1 MSKKIFIEGTT
12 NTELSITTT
21 NNQNIEYFDFS
32 ANESKSKK
40 SNIYLCTVS
49 RVEPSLQAAFVDYG
63 EEKKAFLPFDEI
75 HPSYFKI
82 PQADK
87 IVADPNDDTGEIV
100 DDEKTSKKNFLEFYR
115 KYKIQDV
122 IKKDQVILIQIIKEE
137 RGSKGAAV
145 STFISLPGRYCVLL
159 PNNSATGGVSKKIN
173 NPQDRRRLKTI
184 HEKLNLPDGMSL
196 IIRTNA
202 IGSSSEDI
210 NSDFNYLKKLW
221 TEIRTETLKSKA
233 PQLIYELD
241 SPLIKIIRDIYNDS
255 FSEILVSDIRT
266 YKEFKKI
273 EKNFTNSKKSLVKH
287 YKGKGALLESHGI
300 KSPIKGLSNTNVYM
314 KSGSYLVINPTEA
327 LTSFDINSGKSTS
340 EKNIEITA
348 LNTNLEACDEI
359 YNQVI
364 LRNIAGLIVIDFI
377 DMTSNANNFKV
388 EKKMKQ
394 LFQND
399 KSRVQLNKIT
409 QFGLMEISRQRIGHS
424 IYEIFFDKCEC
435 CNGDGLVKSK
445 NIIFQEIDSN
455 IKNILTIE
463 DIKVIELK
471 IDKEFYNKNGKELLK
486 RIKNIPTNKIE
497 IKYNFEEKLID
508 MYQFDADLI
517 EKIAINLK
525 KEQIINI
532 KKIKIDESSSEDTS
546 VDTSGDTSGDTSVDT
561 SGDEKKYIRKIK
573 KKKIIENKK
582 NLKTK
587 KIMKSRDDIPESEKT
602 FRRKI
607 KKKIVIEDT
616 NTDTNTN

>member
-12 NTELSITTT
+12 NTELSITAT
-21 NNQNIEYFDFS
+21 NDQKIEYFDFS
-32 ANESKSKK
+32 VEESKSKK

-63 EEKKAFLPFDEI
+63 EDKKAFLPFDEI

-82 PQADK
+82 PQSDK
-87 IVADPNDDTGEIV
+87 VTDEAGEVKDDNF
-100 DDEKTSKKNFLEFYR
+100 DQEKNNKKNFLDFYR

-173 NPQDRRRLKTI
+173 NPQDRKRLKTI
-184 HEKLNLPDGMSL
+184 HEKLNLPEGMSL

-202 IGSSSEDI
+202 TDSDAEDI

-221 TEIRTETLKSKA
+221 TDIRTETLKSKA
-233 PQLIYELD
+233 PKLIYEID
-241 SPLIKIIRDIYNDS
+241 SPLIKIIRDVYNDS
-255 FSEILVSDIRT
+255 YDEIVVSSPRT

-273 EKNFTNSKKSLVKH
+273 EKDFTNSKKSLIKQF
-287 YKGKGALLESHGI
+287 KGEGALLESYGI
-300 KSPIKGLSNTNVYM
+300 KNPIAGLSNTNVYM

-359 YNQVI
+359 YNQVV

-388 EKKMKQ
+388 EKKMRQ

-399 KSRVQLNKIT
+399 KSRVQMNKIS
-409 QFGLMEISRQRIGHS
+409 QFGLMEISRQRVGHS
-424 IYEIFFDKCEC
+424 IYEIFFNTCEC
-435 CNGDGLVKSK
+435 CDGNGFIKSK
-445 NIIFQEIDSN
+445 NIIFQEITST
-455 IKNILTIE
+455 IKNIIAVEKIE
-463 DIKVIELK
+463 EIDLK
-471 IDKEFYNKNGKELLK
+471 IDKDFFIDNKDELLE
-486 RIKNIPTNKIE
+486 RIKIFLP
-497 IKYNFEEKLID
+497 
-508 MYQFDADLI
+508 
-517 EKIAINLK
+517 
-525 KEQIINI
+525 
-532 KKIKIDESSSEDTS
+532 KKIKINYFCEEKINKYFEFNNNLLEKIAHNLKNTQIKLSEKQVKLSNKEIKKSEESEESNIKDTKS
-546 VDTSGDTSGDTSVDT
+546 DNKRYT
-561 SGDEKKYIRKIK
+561 RKIK
-573 KKKIIENKK
+573 KKTSDVTE
-582 NLKTK
+582 K
-587 KIMKSRDDIPESEKT
+587 KIKKRKQEIKNNEIPESEKT
-602 FRRKI
+602 YRRKI
-607 KKKIVIEDT
+607 KKKTLVEKD
-616 NTDTNTN
+616 NTDNNTN

>member
-12 NTELSITTT
+12 NTELSITAT
-21 NNQNIEYFDFS
+21 NDQKIEYFDFS
-32 ANESKSKK
+32 VEESKSKK

-63 EEKKAFLPFDEI
+63 EDKKAFLPFDEI

-82 PQADK
+82 PQSDK
-87 IVADPNDDTGEIV
+87 VTDEAGEANDDNV
-100 DDEKTSKKNFLEFYR
+100 DQEKNNKKNFLDFYR

-159 PNNSATGGVSKKIN
+159 PNNSATGGVSKKISS
-173 NPQDRRRLKTI
+173 PQDRKRLKTI
-184 HEKLNLPDGMSL
+184 HEKLNLPEGMSL

-202 IGSSSEDI
+202 TDSDAEDI
-210 NSDFNYLKKLW
+210 NSDFDYLKKLW
-221 TEIRTETLKSKA
+221 TDIRTETLKSKA
-233 PQLIYELD
+233 PKLIYEID

-255 FSEILVSDIRT
+255 YDEIVVSSPQT

-273 EKNFTNSKKSLVKH
+273 EKDFANSKKSLIKQF
-287 YKGKGALLESHGI
+287 KGEGALLESNGI
-300 KSPIKGLSNTNVYM
+300 KNPIAGLSNTNVYM

-359 YNQVI
+359 YNQVV

-388 EKKMKQ
+388 EKKMRQ

-399 KSRVQLNKIT
+399 KSRVQMNKIS
-409 QFGLMEISRQRIGHS
+409 QFGLMEISRQRVGHS
-424 IYEIFFDKCEC
+424 IYEIFFNTCEC
-435 CNGDGLVKSK
+435 CDGNGFIKSK
-445 NIIFQEIDSN
+445 NIIFQEITST
-455 IKNILTIE
+455 IKNIVADEKIE
-463 DIKVIELK
+463 EIDLK
-471 IDKEFYNKNGKELLK
+471 IDKDFYKDNKDELLE
-486 RIKNIPTNKIE
+486 RIKIFLP
-497 IKYNFEEKLID
+497 
-508 MYQFDADLI
+508 
-517 EKIAINLK
+517 
-525 KEQIINI
+525 
-532 KKIKIDESSSEDTS
+532 KKIKINYFCEEKINKYFEFNNNLLEKIAHNLKNKQIKLSEEQVKRSNKEIKKSEESEESNIKDTKS
-546 VDTSGDTSGDTSVDT
+546 DN
-561 SGDEKKYIRKIK
+561 KKYSRKIK
-573 KKKIIENKK
+573 KKTSNNSE
-582 NLKTK
+582 K
-587 KIMKSRDDIPESEKT
+587 KIEKRKQEIKNNEIPESEKT
-602 FRRKI
+602 YRRKI
-607 KKKIVIEDT
+607 KKKTIVEKD
-616 NTDTNTN
+616 NTDNSTN

>member
-12 NTELSITTT
+12 NTELSITAT
-21 NNQNIEYFDFS
+21 NDQKIEYFDFS
-32 ANESKSKK
+32 VEESKSKK

-63 EEKKAFLPFDEI
+63 EDKKAFLPFDEI

-82 PQADK
+82 PQSDK
-87 IVADPNDDTGEIV
+87 VTDEAGEANDDNV
-100 DDEKTSKKNFLEFYR
+100 DQEKNNKKNFLDFYR

-159 PNNSATGGVSKKIN
+159 PNNSATGGVSKKISS
-173 NPQDRRRLKTI
+173 PQDRKRLKSI
-184 HEKLNLPDGMSL
+184 HEKLNLPEGMSL

-202 IGSSSEDI
+202 TDSDAEDI
-210 NSDFNYLKKLW
+210 NSDFDYLKKLW

-233 PQLIYELD
+233 PKLIYEID

-255 FSEILVSDIRT
+255 YDEIVVSSPQT

-273 EKNFTNSKKSLVKH
+273 EKDFTNSKKSLIKQF
-287 YKGKGALLESHGI
+287 KGEGALLESNGI
-300 KSPIKGLSNTNVYM
+300 KNPIVGLSNTNVYM

-359 YNQVI
+359 YNQVV

-388 EKKMKQ
+388 EKKMRQ

-399 KSRVQLNKIT
+399 KSRVQMNKIS
-409 QFGLMEISRQRIGHS
+409 QFGLMEISRQRVGHS
-424 IYEIFFDKCEC
+424 IYEIFFNTCEC
-435 CNGDGLVKSK
+435 CDGNGFIKSK
-445 NIIFQEIDSN
+445 NIIFQEITST
-455 IKNILTIE
+455 IKNIIAVEKIE
-463 DIKVIELK
+463 EIDLK
-471 IDKEFYNKNGKELLK
+471 IDKDFYKDNKDELLE
-486 RIKNIPTNKIE
+486 RIKIFLP
-497 IKYNFEEKLID
+497 
-508 MYQFDADLI
+508 
-517 EKIAINLK
+517 
-525 KEQIINI
+525 
-532 KKIKIDESSSEDTS
+532 KKIKINYFCEEKINKYFEFNNNLLEKIAHNLKNKQIKLSEEQVKRSNKEIKKSEESEESNIKDTKS
-546 VDTSGDTSGDTSVDT
+546 DN
-561 SGDEKKYIRKIK
+561 KKYSRKIK
-573 KKKIIENKK
+573 KKTSDISEKRIEKRKQEIK
-582 NLKTK
+582 NNE
-587 KIMKSRDDIPESEKT
+587 IPESEKT
-602 FRRKI
+602 YRRKI
-607 KKKIVIEDT
+607 KKKTLVEKD
-616 NTDTNTN
+616 NTDNSTN